1 MALMDNLAM
10 LLVPLFGHRF
20 PKIGSLYF
28 DADPE
33 PDSEAT
39 PTIPTPTAT
48 QATPT
53 AAHFIPRAFTM
64 TPTISA
70 RHSGLGR
77 PSGRTEYHVGPII
90 SWPFFGSNRGEL
102 EHPQEIN
109 RGPWPSTYSYLIS
122 CVDRE
127 ITGVIRE
134 NEGKSA
140 PHKLHLDPDEV
151 QSSRHHHIMAV
162 PDDTS
167 DKSDEWDWEE
177 SEEEWEGPGDTMYRD
192 YRRMQRSTFLVAH
205 MKERE
210 ERVREEMS
218 RFLTLME
225 KLGVHRRE
233 EGDAGGGGGGGI
245 GGEQFALDCHDLSLE
260 NVFVDEKDPSKI
272 VSSALTFSICAVQ
285 FTHMLICRLASL
297 IGSLRRH
304 DLCGH
309 PHMFH
314 HSFNPVLLPPSSSEQ
329 SLRELRIGLRPS

>member
-1 MALMDNLAM
+1 M
-10 LLVPLFGHRF
+10 LLIPLFGHRF

-28 DADPE
+28 DADTE

-53 AAHFIPRAFTM
+53 AASFVPRAFAM
-64 TPTISA
+64 TPLMHP
-70 RHSGLGR
+70 RHAELGR
-77 PSGRTEYHVGPII
+77 QSTGRPEYHVGPII

-102 EHPQEIN
+102 EHPHEVN

-151 QSSRHHHIMAV
+151 QSSRHHHTMAV
-162 PDDTS
+162 PGDAS

-177 SEEEWEGPGDTMYRD
+177 SEGEFEGPGDLWYQD

-205 MKERE
+205 MTARE

-218 RFLTLME
+218 RFLRMME

-233 EGDAGGGGGGGI
+233 EGDGGGGDGGT
-245 GGEQFALDCHDLSLE
+245 GGEEFALDCHDLSLE
-260 NVFVDEKDPSKI
+260 NVFVDENNPSRI
-272 VSSALTFSICAVQ
+272 VSAFLF
-285 FTHMLICRLASL
+285 
-297 IGSLRRH
+297 
-304 DLCGH
+304 
-309 PHMFH
+309 
-314 HSFNPVLLPPSSSEQ
+314 PSSVSDQ
-329 SLRELRIGLRPS
+329 ATYASSSR